1 MDRVL
6 VFEDLRA
13 AFHSVLA
20 RPDGKATADD
30 MHTLR
35 SIIGN
40 ATAIDLRSTLRRSST
55 RQYNTTSRH

>member
-1 MDRVL
+1 MARVL

-13 AFHSVLA
+13 AFDGVRA

-30 MHTLR
+30 VHRLR

-40 ATAIDLRSTLRRSST
+40 ATAIDLSS
-55 RQYNTTSRH
+55 QYFNGTCIIIALSIT